1 MNKMNAH
8 ALEAEIRKGS
18 FQPNMVLSNMGLAYF
33 QDDRNFAA
41 RQMFPLCPVQLSTS
55 YYYKFGKGD
64 LMRDNVQPK
73 PQYGKVNP
81 AVFSHDTDL
90 YHCTV
95 DQVIV
100 GIDEIESLNYQRQ
113 RAPWFA
119 DPRRAK
125 VRFVAEQMK
134 IHLDRL
140 FAEKFFVSGAW
151 SNEWTGVASTPSA
164 NQFVKF
170 SDENSDPVTLIDQ
183 LCDEMEQSTGR
194 RPNRL
199 GLGAETFTAL
209 KNHPAILERVK
220 YSGGTANPATVN
232 EHVLE
237 IVFGIDRVVRMSAVY
252 NAAGY
257 GQADDIQYICDSDA
271 ALLCYATD
279 TPAIDAPSAGYT
291 FTWDML
297 NNGQFMPVT
306 QYPGESGTHT
316 EFIEGLMAYDMHKTA
331 DDLAVFLKACV

>member
-140 FAEKFFVSGAW
+140 FAENFFVSGAW

-183 LCDEMEQSTGR
+183 LCDEVEQSTGR

-257 GQADDIQYICDSDA
+257 GQADDIQYICDANA

-279 TPAIDAPSAGYT
+279 APAIDTPSAGYT

-297 NNGQFMPVT
+297 NNGQFMPVV
-306 QYPGESGTHT
+306 QYPGENGTHT
-316 EFIEGLMAYDMHKTA
+316 EFIEGLMACDMHKTA
-331 DDLAVFLKACV
+331 DDLAVFLKDCV

>member
-1 MNKMNAH
+1 MDWGLDIVTGIKQDSKMGIVLPGGENGWKLELLTGNTSKAVDTNAVIERYDKRI
-8 ALEAEIRKGS
+8 ATTVLADFVMLGQQSVGS
-18 FQPNMVLSNMGLAYF
+18 FALASNKTKIFALAVGTYLDVICDVFNSQGIPRLMELNRNAFAGVTDYPRMVH
-33 QDDRNFAA
+33 
-41 RQMFPLCPVQLSTS
+41 
-55 YYYKFGKGD
+55 GD
-64 LMRDNVQPK
+64 
-73 PQYGKVNP
+73 
-81 AVFSHDTDL
+81 
-90 YHCTV
+90 
-95 DQVIV
+95 
-100 GIDEIESLNYQRQ
+100 IE
-113 RAPWFA
+113 
-119 DPRRAK
+119 D
-125 VRFVAEQMK
+125 
-134 IHLDRL
+134 
-140 FAEKFFVSGAW
+140 
-151 SNEWTGVASTPSA
+151 
-164 NQFVKF
+164 
-170 SDENSDPVTLIDQ
+170 
-183 LCDEMEQSTGR
+183 TGR

>member
-1 MNKMNAH
+1 M
-8 ALEAEIRKGS
+8 L
-18 FQPNMVLSNMGLAYF
+18 
-33 QDDRNFAA
+33 FAA
-41 RQMFPLCPVQLSTS
+41 ATFFLSALAWDAIGRLPPCAALPCRNRTRS
-55 YYYKFGKGD
+55 ENLPRRLTAAAAALLLVACLAPQSVSAAGD
-64 LMRDNVQPK
+64 AAVPAQEEVKAEAPA
-73 PQYGKVNP
+73 PNP
-81 AVFSHDTDL
+81 AAAGHPL
-90 YHCTV
+90 P
-95 DQVIV
+95 VIV
-100 GIDEIESLNYQRQ
+100 VRNGAEERSGRMHVKMTLRPADDQTAATQADLTATVMMAAIMAMEET
-113 RAPWFA
+113 RAHT
-119 DPRRAK
+119 
-125 VRFVAEQMK
+125 VA
-134 IHLDRL
+134 
-140 FAEKFFVSGAW
+140 
-151 SNEWTGVASTPSA
+151 
-164 NQFVKF
+164 
-170 SDENSDPVTLIDQ
+170 VTLIDQ

-306 QYPGESGTHT
+306 QYPGENGTHT